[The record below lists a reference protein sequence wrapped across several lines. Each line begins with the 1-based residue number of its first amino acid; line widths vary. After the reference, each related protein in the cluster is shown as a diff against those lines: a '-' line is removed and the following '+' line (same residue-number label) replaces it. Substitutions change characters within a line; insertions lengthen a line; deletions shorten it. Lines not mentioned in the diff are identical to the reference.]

1 MQFRTL
7 DTIAE
12 GLAIA
17 RQRSPI
23 VEAMPVVVRMRGL
36 EEDKAR
42 TILRSLNCEVTNN
55 FEDACRRTIAV
66 AHAQVTS

>member
-1 MQFRTL
+1 M
-7 DTIAE
+7 
-12 GLAIA
+12 A

-42 TILRSLNCEVTNN
+42 TILMSLNCEVTGN
-55 FEDACRRTIAV
+55 FEEACRRTIAV
-66 AHAQVTS
+66 ARAQVTG